1 MSSDSAPSTSAAA
14 LLNRVK
20 VRVPYSMGQM
30 MSRLHEQGKV
40 LDEDYDD
47 EGAVMTVLLD
57 SIALERI
64 SRELP
69 VGSVQ
74 LIGGRE

>member
-1 MSSDSAPSTSAAA
+1 
-14 LLNRVK
+14 
-20 VRVPYSMGQM
+20 MGQM